1 MLVMFWAIYD
11 IGQCSEKGLSDV
23 LALFKVATCEAEKTK
38 SASHVHIRTRSSKK
52 ITVPRFPAI
61 FFFQMREFMTV
72 GKKSSILIQKC

>member
-38 SASHVHIRTRSSKK
+38 SASHVTSERDPVKK
-52 ITVPRFPAI
+52 
-61 FFFQMREFMTV
+61 
-72 GKKSSILIQKC
+72 